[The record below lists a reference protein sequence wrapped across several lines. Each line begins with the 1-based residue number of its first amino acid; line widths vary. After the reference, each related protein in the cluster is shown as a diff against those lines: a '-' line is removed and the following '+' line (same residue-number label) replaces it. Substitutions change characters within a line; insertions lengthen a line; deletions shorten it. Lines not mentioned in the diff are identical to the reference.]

1 MLQTTYTNARANFAG
16 LCDEVI
22 ENREIVLIRR
32 KGSNVAMIAA
42 DELQKFGGKFSPE
55 SLREKCRKALSLRW
69 NVLRGEW
76 YSIFSEI
83 SSFRGWS

>member
-32 KGSNVAMIAA
+32 RKGKQCSY
-42 DELQKFGGKFSPE
+42 D
-55 SLREKCRKALSLRW
+55 CC
-69 NVLRGEW
+69 
-76 YSIFSEI
+76 
-83 SSFRGWS
+83 